1 MSSQE
6 NLKHIFFTTVDILAE
21 VDPRHSS
28 VNCRHQ
34 NEVSCHQFSQR
45 SLLSLLSICDVVQQR
60 KLLRTH
66 GENMTLVGVLRREKI
81 RETSMKKFEIELERM
96 KCLYTRSSVYHECFL
111 DEQFTQF
118 QELQDKNNLD
128 FVVEVVSL
136 FFEDS
141 ERLLNE
147 LTKAL

>member
-34 NEVSCHQFSQR
+34 NEVSCHQFSQW

-60 KLLRTH
+60 RLLRTH

-81 RETSMKKFEIELERM
+81 RETSMEKASL
-96 KCLYTRSSVYHECFL
+96 YHECFL